1 MPRFDG
7 MKTVLSFS
15 GGKDSVLA
23 LHRLAAEGNT
33 PSELLVMYNRDAG
46 RSWFHGIEEPLL
58 REIAASLGIPLRVCP
73 CGGEEYHLA
82 MRGELERARA
92 EGADSAAFGDIDVS
106 ENRAWCEE
114 QCAAAGLRAIFPLW
128 GEARV
133 SLAREVVSI
142 GYECVIKCVRNADLP
157 PHFLGRAMSED
168 VIAEMQAL
176 GVDPS
181 GEGGEFLTA
190 VLNGPLFARPVAYE
204 NRGVLDLGPISVAD
218 IVAKK
223 IDR

>member
-1 MPRFDG
+1 MPRFDA

-23 LHRLAAEGNT
+23 LYRLAAAGDA

-58 REIAASLGIPLRVCP
+58 REISASLGIPLRVCP

-92 EGADSAAFGDIDVS
+92 EGAECAAFGDIDVP

-128 GEARV
+128 GEPRV
-133 SLAREVVSI
+133 SLAREVVSL
-142 GYECVIKCVRNADLP
+142 GYRCIVKCVRNSDLP
-157 PHFLGRAMSED
+157 QRFLGREMSEE

-181 GEGGEFLTA
+181 GEGGEFHTI
-190 VLNGPLFARPVAYE
+190 VLGGPLFARPVGYE
-204 NRGVLDLGPISVAD
+204 NRGILDLGTISVAD
-218 IVAKK
+218 IVIKNTK
-223 IDR
+223 G